1 MQLNERPHGVLEGD
15 LGEMGRHASRNNTY
29 SFKILSTSKPLKIFS
44 EAQYIMDNGLQL
56 LLAAGAAILIILIIR
71 RNRSTPESYAPLEE
85 APVTYAPAGQPA
97 PRIIDPEET
106 KGALLKASLGQPTSC
121 SASANMLPK
130 PSADGFAFAPNPSEL
145 TGQNFID
152 ASRWVTLGAMSTKR
166 NISRDIR
173 SEIPIPK
180 NNAVSP
186 WNQSSIDQQVEG
198 RPLDCPVDLK

>member
-1 MQLNERPHGVLEGD
+1 
-15 LGEMGRHASRNNTY
+15 
-29 SFKILSTSKPLKIFS
+29 
-44 EAQYIMDNGLQL
+44 MDNGLQL
-56 LLAAGAAILIILIIR
+56 LLAAGAVILIILIIR
-71 RNRSTPESYAPLEE
+71 NRSSEPYAPLEE

-97 PRIIDPEET
+97 PRIINPEET

-130 PSADGFAFAPNPSEL
+130 PPADDGFGQFAPDPREL
-145 TGQNFID
+145 AGQNFID

>member
-1 MQLNERPHGVLEGD
+1 
-15 LGEMGRHASRNNTY
+15 
-29 SFKILSTSKPLKIFS
+29 
-44 EAQYIMDNGLQL
+44 MDNGLHL
-56 LLAAGAAILIILIIR
+56 LLAAGAVILLILIIR
-71 RNRSTPESYAPLEE
+71 SRSSSESYAPLEA
-85 APVTYAPAGQPA
+85 APVTYAPAGKPA
-97 PRIIDPEET
+97 PRIINPEET

-130 PSADGFAFAPNPSEL
+130 PPADDGFGQFAPDPKEL
-145 TGQNFID
+145 AGQNFID

-198 RPLDCPVDLK
+198 RPLDCPTDLN